1 MDIVSSMTKYFRASL
16 ADESLLGVV
25 ADASDSGQAT
35 APSLGIQDGL
45 VPLAVASKLFSE
57 WKKRNKSDQ
66 DPDKIEV
73 MVSPFS
79 FHLESSHG
87 HCPETIP
94 KELLPLWLLALLSPT
109 GKLEPMKRGPSP
121 WLHREYLNP
130 AGSEVVISSV
140 TDFDAYVSKHW
151 DESAHA
157 GGWSAYFGFG
167 REMLEKLTPLMA
179 SETVSLG
186 RADYVRQDKGLV
198 VLGGVNSHIRAGLQL
213 LYERISIAI
222 TKNKTSIDPYASL
235 LKLYASLLKGV
246 PKSERIHLSLDDE
259 LVMAARHL
267 GQMSREYPLG
277 ATQRQAIH
285 HYLNDSFGDVTTI
298 NGPPGTGKTTLLKSV
313 VASLLVQ
320 RAYSGAEAGPLIGAT
335 SANNQA
341 VTNIIKD
348 FGKILPEKGGS
359 IFEQRWLPGPLR
371 SLGLYAVSSSNEP
384 SEYHS
389 LTINRDGQH
398 EGFYQE
404 LETPEYIK
412 KGELLFLERF
422 REAFPG
428 TACPDMDTARKC
440 IRQCIR
446 EKVNALQDALGSL
459 KEHRKHQDRLPTLR
473 KDLDVAK
480 VEARIP
486 REAFAVADQHK
497 TLAEAEENRL
507 AVVLTDFERH
517 CANESVWLGIFG
529 FIPAVREKRLAAVRA
544 DFQHRLAPALLLGA
558 RTPKE
563 IRDQLA
569 DACARAMADV
579 QAASSTLQEAAGKL
593 QLAKARIE
601 ALSSKLLET
610 EARISAFLEEHELEN
625 LEEQGCYKYLA
636 RLDTGLRYD
645 LFTLAIHYFEALWV
659 VKTRKAIQ
667 DSVPGGNGKD
677 DFARLE
683 ARWRRYAMLTPCVVS
698 TVYMLPKFF
707 RAGRTREPLLGALD
721 LLIIDE
727 AGQATTPT
735 TAGLFALAQR
745 AIVVGDRHQIEPVWS
760 IPENVDAGNL
770 AVCRVLPDAQGIGI
784 PDSAAHLCAS
794 KGSAILLAQ
803 AASRYQLPGYQ
814 EPGLHLMEHRRC
826 QPEIIRFCK
835 ELVYPRLQV
844 LTAPSPA
851 PELRSLKELG
861 IPPFGYFHVPGESET
876 RGGSR
881 CNLYEAE
888 NIAAWVKSNQAALQ
902 KIYPGRR
909 IEEIVG
915 IVTPFK
921 AQEGAIRDYLG
932 QNTGITIG
940 TVHRLQGA
948 ERPIILFS
956 LVYGSQDGN
965 TRFIDSKVNLLNVAV
980 SRAQHSFLL
989 FGNMDALS
997 IKDDKPSARL
1007 ARQLLSEEDNEMRFP
1022 LTPRRNLLTKTG
1034 TRHLSTLEDHRAML
1048 QEAFTSAQKEL
1059 LIVSPFLARRALEE
1073 DNVPEMVRDAVT
1085 RGVAVE
1091 IYSDSTFHNSPGS
1104 KTKLG
1109 ECVEILRQAGA
1120 QVSLVE
1126 RFHNKTL
1133 IVDDFILVEGSFN
1146 WFSASR
1152 SGAHVRQE
1160 HSIRYASTEVA
1171 GIKQKAKESLAKR
1184 NAGASV
1190 DCGG

>member
-1 MDIVSSMTKYFRASL
+1 MDIVSSMTKYFCASL
-16 ADESLLGVV
+16 ADESLLGVKANAAGGSQV
-25 ADASDSGQAT
+25 TVSASSIQSGQ
-35 APSLGIQDGL
+35 I
-45 VPLAVASKLFSE
+45 PLAEASKLFGTYKKGEGQKDSE
-57 WKKRNKSDQ
+57 PAPERID
-66 DPDKIEV
+66 V
-73 MVSPFS
+73 RVSPFS
-79 FHLESSHG
+79 FRLKRFHDYR
-87 HCPETIP
+87 PNNIP
-94 KELLPLWLLALLSPT
+94 GVLLPLWMTASLSPT
-109 GKLEPMKRGPSP
+109 GALEPQEGGSSP
-121 WLHREYLNP
+121 WLHRELLEP
-130 AGSEVVISSV
+130 AGSELVISSV
-140 TDFDAYVSKHW
+140 SDFDAYVSEHW
-151 DESAHA
+151 DESALA
-157 GGWSAYFGFG
+157 GGWPAYFAFG
-167 REMLEKLTPLMA
+167 RKMLEKLTPLMT
-179 SETVSLG
+179 SEVVSLG
-186 RADYVRQDKGLV
+186 KADYVRQDTGLV
-198 VLGGVNSHIRAGLQL
+198 VLAGVNGSILEGLHHLYDHIFAAQGKR
-213 LYERISIAI
+213 SIA
-222 TKNKTSIDPYASL
+222 
-235 LKLYASLLKGV
+235 LYASLLKGI
-246 PKSERIHLSLDDE
+246 PKDDRVALTLDDE
-259 LVMAARHL
+259 LEMAARHL

-277 ATQRQAIH
+277 ATQRQAMH
-285 HYLNDSFGDVTTI
+285 HYLNDSFGDVTTV

-320 RAYSGAEAGPLIGAT
+320 RAHAVAEAGPLIGAT

-348 FGKILPEKGGS
+348 FGKIFPEKGGS

-371 SLGLYAVSSSNEP
+371 SLGLYAVSTGKEQSD
-384 SEYHS
+384 YHC
-389 LTINRDGQH
+389 LTTQGMGI
-398 EGFYQE
+398 FQE
-404 LETPEYIK
+404 LETADYLEQ
-412 KGELLFLERF
+412 GEQMFLALF

-428 TACPDMDTARKC
+428 AACPDVNTARKG
-440 IRQCIR
+440 IR
-446 EKVNALQDALGSL
+446 ERISEKVAALHGALGEL
-459 KEHRKHQDRLPTLR
+459 KKHRKYQDHLPMLR
-473 KDLDVAK
+473 ADLDATH
-480 VEARIP
+480 VEARI
-486 REAFAVADQHK
+486 RRDICSVADQHK
-497 TLAEAEENRL
+497 VLAEAEEKRL
-507 AVVLTDFERH
+507 AAVLTDFERH
-517 CANESVWLGIFG
+517 CATESVWLGIFG

-544 DFQHRLAPALLLGA
+544 DFQNRLAPALLLGA

-563 IRDQLA
+563 IRDRLA
-569 DACARAMADV
+569 DACARAMAEV
-579 QAASSTLQEAAGKL
+579 QAASSALQEAEDKL
-593 QLAKARIE
+593 QLAEARIE
-601 ALSSKLLET
+601 ELTDELRET
-610 EARISAFLEEHELEN
+610 EARISAFLKEHKLED

-636 RLDTGLRYD
+636 LLDTGLRYD
-645 LFTLAIHYFEALWV
+645 LFTLAIHYFEALWL

-667 DSVPGGNGKD
+667 DSIPGEEWKERYNPD
-677 DFARLE
+677 RLE

-707 RAGRTREPLLGALD
+707 RTKGKMCESLLGVLD

-735 TAGLFALAQR
+735 TACIFALAQR

-770 AVCRVLPDAQGIGI
+770 AVYSGLADAQGKRI

-851 PELRSLKELG
+851 PELRSLKKLG
-861 IPPFGYFHVPGESET
+861 IPPFGYLHVPGESET

-881 CNLYEAE
+881 CNPYEAE

-915 IVTPFK
+915 IVTPFR
-921 AQEGAIRDYLG
+921 AQEGAIRDCLG
-932 QNTGITIG
+932 QDTRITIG

-965 TRFIDSKVNLLNVAV
+965 TGFIDSKVNLLNVAV

-989 FGNMDALS
+989 FGNMDSLN
-997 IKDDKPSARL
+997 IKGTQPSASL
-1007 ARQLLSEEDNEMRFP
+1007 ARQLLSGEDNEMRFP

-1034 TRHLSTLEDHRAML
+1034 TGHLSTLEDHRAML
-1048 QEAFTSAQKEL
+1048 REAFAVAQQEL
-1059 LIVSPFLARRALEE
+1059 LIVSPFLTHRALEE
-1073 DNVPEMVRDAVT
+1073 DNVPEMVREAVA
-1085 RGVAVE
+1085 RGVTVE
-1091 IYSDSTFHNSPGS
+1091 IYSDSTLHNCPGG
-1104 KTKLG
+1104 KDRLNG
-1109 ECVEILRQAGA
+1109 CVEILRQAGA

-1152 SGAHVRQE
+1152 SGEYVRQE

-1171 GIKQKAKESLAKR
+1171 GIKQKTKESLAKR
-1184 NAGASV
+1184 PLSHA
-1190 DCGG
+1190 